1 MHAPHIGSNPIT
13 HPQPSRP
20 PHALLLLGFFLLA
33 LVSTPQALAVDAA
46 ETERVFT
53 VRGIIRGPLQADGT
67 LRIAHQAIPDYMP
80 AMTMPFNVDPSAR
93 AQAAELRPGDGVEFK
108 FAVGETS
115 RTYDFVRIG
124 GPDRSTA
131 TPTTPGALIA
141 PPASRLKEGASVP
154 AFSLT
159 DQQARPFTAADLR
172 GRRTVL
178 TFIFTRCPV
187 PEFCPL
193 MSKKFQS
200 LQQRLTQSPPAGP
213 EVRLLSITIDP
224 EFDTPEILRAYA
236 ESYGADPARWRFVT
250 GTPAQISALTKAFA
264 VHTEKN
270 AGTLDHTL
278 ATALIDPDGRVEKIW
293 RGNGWSVDEVLTALA
308 GADSGHQETK

>member
-1 MHAPHIGSNPIT
+1 MNASPVGSSPAAARLT
-13 HPQPSRP
+13 R
-20 PHALLLLGFFLLA
+20 ALTLLSLLFLP
-33 LVSTPQALAVDAA
+33 LVSAPNAFGEEQ
-46 ETERVFT
+46 ERVFT
-53 VRGIIRGPLQADGT
+53 VRGIIRGELRADGT

-93 AQAAELRPGDGVEFK
+93 AAATALRPGDGVEFK

-115 RTYDFVRIG
+115 RAYDFVRIG
-124 GPDRSTA
+124 GPDRSTDAPA
-131 TPTTPGALIA
+131 TPAAPGAPAA
-141 PPASRLKEGASVP
+141 PPARRLKEGAPVP
-154 AFSLT
+154 AFSLA
-159 DQQARPFTAADLR
+159 DDHGRAFTAADFR

-236 ESYGADPARWRFVT
+236 ESYGADPQRWRFAT
-250 GTPAQISALTKAFA
+250 GTPAQISALAKAFA

-278 ATALIDPDGRVEKIW
+278 ATALVDPAGRVEKIW
-293 RGNGWSVDEVLTALA
+293 RGNGWSVDEVLAALA
-308 GADSGHQETK
+308 GPDPGHQETK

>member
-1 MHAPHIGSNPIT
+1 VVF
-13 HPQPSRP
+13 
-20 PHALLLLGFFLLA
+20 AL
-33 LVSTPQALAVDAA
+33 SALAA
-46 ETERVFT
+46 EQERVFT
-53 VRGIIRGPLQADGT
+53 VRGIIRGELRADGT

-93 AQAAELRPGDGVEFK
+93 EQAAALRPGDGVEFK

-115 RTYDFVRIG
+115 RAYDFVRVG
-124 GPDRSTA
+124 GPDRSTDG
-131 TPTTPGALIA
+131 PA
-141 PPASRLKEGASVP
+141 PVPAPVAAPSRRLKEGAVVP
-154 AFSLT
+154 PFSLT
-159 DQQARPFTAADLR
+159 DDHGRPFTAADLR

-224 EFDTPEILRAYA
+224 EFDTPEILRPYA
-236 ESYGADPARWRFVT
+236 ESYGADPQRWRFVT

-293 RGNGWSVDEVLTALA
+293 RGNSWNVDEVLAAL
-308 GADSGHQETK
+308 SGE